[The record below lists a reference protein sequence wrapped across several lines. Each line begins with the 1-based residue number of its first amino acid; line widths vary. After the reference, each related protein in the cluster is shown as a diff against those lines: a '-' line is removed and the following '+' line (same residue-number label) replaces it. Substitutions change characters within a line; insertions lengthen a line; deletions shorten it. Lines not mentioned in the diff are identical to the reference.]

1 MVRRF
6 IALIYIDLRYIK
18 IHPRKRMDLK
28 FFIIYL
34 YYIENDLHKIDN
46 YQTYI
51 VTASGFL
58 RHLT

>member
-1 MVRRF
+1 
-6 IALIYIDLRYIK
+6 
-18 IHPRKRMDLK
+18 MDLK

-51 VTASGFL
+51 VTTLSL
-58 RHLT
+58 IHI